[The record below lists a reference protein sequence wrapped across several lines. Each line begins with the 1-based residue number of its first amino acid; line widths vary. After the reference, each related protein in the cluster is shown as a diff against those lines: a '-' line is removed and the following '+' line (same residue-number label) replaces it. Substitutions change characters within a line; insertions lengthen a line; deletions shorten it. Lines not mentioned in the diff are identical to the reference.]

1 MSDDELRGQ
10 TRAWQEELGAIEDD
24 DQLAL
29 RLDEIMPQA
38 FAVVKEGARR
48 LCGKNIDVR
57 GHEVLWEMVHFD
69 VQLIGGYAL
78 HKRNIAEM
86 ATGEGKTLVA
96 TLPVY
101 LNALAGRGVHVV
113 TVNDYPVARDSE
125 WMGAL
130 YTFLGIDRGVHP
142 ARPTTQCPAGN
153 VQPRHHLRHQLG
165 NGLRLSARQRHGSKR
180 RGTGATRPL
189 LCHCG

>member
-1 MSDDELRGQ
+1 MLGFIKKIFGTKNDREIKRIEKSLIQQVYAYADQLEAMSDDELRGQ
-10 TRAWQEELGAIEDD
+10 TRAGRRSWARSRMMTS
-24 DQLAL
+24 L
-29 RLDEIMPQA
+29 RCGWMKLCTQA

-101 LNALAGRGVHVV
+101 
-113 TVNDYPVARDSE
+113 
-125 WMGAL
+125 
-130 YTFLGIDRGVHP
+130 
-142 ARPTTQCPAGN
+142 
-153 VQPRHHLRHQLG
+153 
-165 NGLRLSARQRHGSKR
+165 
-180 RGTGATRPL
+180 
-189 LCHCG
+189 

>member
-1 MSDDELRGQ
+1 MLGFIKKIFGTKNDREIKRIEKSLIQQVYAYADQLEAMSDDELRDQ
-10 TRAWQEELGAIEDD
+10 TRAWQEELSAIEDD

-101 LNALAGRGVHVV
+101 LNALAGRGVHV
-113 TVNDYPVARDSE
+113 
-125 WMGAL
+125 
-130 YTFLGIDRGVHP
+130 
-142 ARPTTQCPAGN
+142 
-153 VQPRHHLRHQLG
+153 
-165 NGLRLSARQRHGSKR
+165 LSLIHI
-180 RGTGATRPL
+180 
-189 LCHCG
+189 

>member
-1 MSDDELRGQ
+1 MRTRILEAMSDDELRGQ
-10 TRAWQEELGAIEDD
+10 TARGRRVGAIED

-48 LCGKNIDVR
+48 LCGENIDVR

-96 TLPVY
+96 TFSF
-101 LNALAGRGVHVV
+101 
-113 TVNDYPVARDSE
+113 T
-125 WMGAL
+125 
-130 YTFLGIDRGVHP
+130 
-142 ARPTTQCPAGN
+142 
-153 VQPRHHLRHQLG
+153 
-165 NGLRLSARQRHGSKR
+165 
-180 RGTGATRPL
+180 
-189 LCHCG
+189 